1 MAIITLNNNSLSA
14 ITGLPAGVGGKV
26 LQVVSTTYST
36 QTDSSASGYVATGLT
51 ASITPSSTSNKILI
65 LYSLPFRNSNTG
77 TDLIVHSIFKN
88 GSNLLGTYGAG
99 IVRGDNSAIMVTAT
113 ANYLDSPNTTSSTT
127 YAIFVNP
134 QSLSV
139 QWNGGSATAS
149 ISLLEVQG

>member
-1 MAIITLNNNSLSA
+1 MAIITLGANA
-14 ITGLPAGVGGKV
+14 ITALPAGVGGKV
-26 LQVVSTTYST
+26 LQVVNATYST

-77 TDLIVHSIFKN
+77 TALIVHSIFKN

-99 IVRGDNSAIMVTAT
+99 IVRGDNSAIMATAT

-139 QWNGGSATAS
+139 QWNGGSTTAS
-149 ISLLEVQG
+149 ISLLEIAG